1 MADFTFKHAVMT
13 AGKSRELARI
23 HYTFNQKGHLAL
35 VIVPTT
41 DTRGKGKQAVI
52 ARSGEEVAAL
62 AVEPGD
68 MRHILESTMN
78 TIESTYKG
86 NTIKCILIDE
96 VQFFTRDDIF
106 AVKELACINKDIPVM
121 AFGLKNDFKNE
132 LFEGSVTSLI
142 VAERIEEIETICAF
156 CNDKA
161 IMNMRFKDGA
171 PIKEG
176 EQVQIG
182 DEEYKP
188 VCHKH
193 YNDETIRI
201 DMTDYNNFSSNI
213 LKRLAIV

>member
-1 MADFTFKHAVMT
+1 MAEFTFKHAVMT

-35 VIVPTT
+35 VIIPTT
-41 DTRGKGKQAVI
+41 DTRAKGKQAVI
-52 ARSGEEVAAL
+52 ARSGEEVSAI
-62 AVEPGD
+62 AVEPGE
-68 MRHILESTMN
+68 MKETLESVMS
-78 TIESTYKG
+78 IIDDSHARDKVR
-86 NTIKCILIDE
+86 CILIDE
-96 VQFFTRDDIF
+96 VQFFKKEDIF
-106 AVKELACINKDIPVM
+106 AIKEIACLKRNIPVM
-121 AFGLKNDFKNE
+121 AFGLKSDFQNNM
-132 LFEGSVTSLI
+132 FEGSSASLV
-142 VAERIEEIETICAF
+142 VAERIEEIETMCAF
-156 CNDKA
+156 CNEKA

-201 DMTDYNNFSSNI
+201 KANKSEDYTYN
-213 LKRLAIV
+213 LLAELLII